1 MPRNPSRASKIKPS
15 KKISSKKISS
25 EKISSGKISTE
36 KGPNK
41 MDLTAFPLEVTEM
54 IIGKMLYMDLPSL
67 LRTSKTVLVFSTC
80 KSMVNPSPSSNRL
93 NTLGNTISSLSGKE
107 MRF

>member
-1 MPRNPSRASKIKPS
+1 MPRNPSRPSKIKSS

-25 EKISSGKISTE
+25 EKISSGKISSEKISIE

-41 MDLTAFPLEVTEM
+41 MDITAFPIEVTEM
-54 IIGKMLYMDLPSL
+54 IIGKMRYMDLPSL

-80 KSMVNPSPSSNRL
+80 ARAWLIQVPL
-93 NTLGNTISSLSGKE
+93 QID
-107 MRF
+107 